1 MTAALSVAVY
11 LLCAA
16 TSLACAVLLFRGYR
30 RSGARFLLWSSL
42 CFAGLALNNII
53 LFVDQVVLPNVSGVA
68 GIEFAVWRTGAAL
81 IGLALLLYGLV
92 WDAE

>member
-1 MTAALSVAVY
+1 M
-11 LLCAA
+11 LL
-16 TSLACAVLLFRGYR
+16 LRGYR

-53 LFVDQVVLPNVSGVA
+53 LFVDQVVLPNMSGVA
-68 GIEFAVWRTGAAL
+68 GIEFAVWRSGAAV

-92 WDAE
+92 CDAE